1 MFPPTYQSR
10 GTPAFFVNVS
20 AVRGGGEAGRML
32 LLVDNGSNVMLVRS
46 KALWGRAKDRRPA
59 AAGEF
64 ILMNSHPEPVV
75 EWGTLLLPVRCARTQ
90 HVTILEIEN
99 VAFVPTSRYE
109 IFSASAWLDR
119 LTARR
124 LLTPCGR
131 ARKHALVTFV
141 DSVQVPTETGPVFGT
156 RGRDGLYTLELALDA
171 PAGVAAATMGQRAAD
186 REQRSARASRAAK
199 REKARLR
206 ALAQEHKPQEP
217 PAAVAEQGA
226 EDLAGAA
233 EGAPQEPPAAADD
246 GADQAGAAGGD
257 DPREPP
263 ADDPDRAAAE
273 EEMKWGAV
281 VLARARELA
290 VLLHEKY
297 NHSASLPKLQ
307 QMVRDGDIV
316 IDNAAVRKAF
326 LTLTIP
332 KGEAWCAHCELA
344 GSRKDHPSKNK
355 SAMNDGQYTLD
366 TFGKWQKVSRLGKR
380 YMFVVVAPN
389 RKRVWVYF
397 MRRKREVY
405 HILKTH
411 RKTWEKES
419 GEKMRAL
426 RGDRAGEHTSRAVR
440 KFARNHGLRLSFTAP
455 DRSAGP
461 AETYGG
467 ILQERAQTLLNA
479 SGAPE
484 HFWQDA
490 VIAANQALDCMPMAA
505 LDGRSMYE
513 HRTGLRPP
521 LHRLLPFWADV
532 TANIPRARRKKRRNR
547 GRKARL
553 LHQCEDG
560 DGYVLYD
567 PSKRTVFRS
576 GSLRPTSALFA
587 RALPAAPAAQAQ
599 AVEAAAESSE
609 VSDLP
614 HEARPTFHLPVRN
627 MFGPLAPIPEGQ
639 EEEDSE
645 EDQDQ
650 KDGDVEELV
659 PAEEEPAEQS
669 RPQRVR
675 AAPAN
680 YDPIEYD
687 LAMGNTWFGKF
698 ANVTEASA
706 ASTPPPAA
714 GPTQAQLWRDRH
726 ARAERELQWTEVDR
740 MRKCYNAH
748 TGKVVAT
755 EAPSVEE
762 SAFGAAKRWAQRRL
776 ATREAK
782 AEREDNGWSLYPSR
796 PGVWQHTDGTEFH
809 VLAGEAPMLRHEM
822 LARPDRSYFLAAE
835 EEERANH
842 ARNESMKHV
851 GSRADAH
858 LRGKRLVGVK
868 FVYDI
873 KLLEED
879 SDRTGPTYTVD
890 ALGRKVR
897 YKARL
902 VAKGFMQREGVD
914 FGETYAPTPNMAS
927 NRLLQALGLI
937 HGWRPRVFDV
947 TAAFLI
953 PRLPE
958 EEEVH
963 VSASPG
969 DPLGPDAIYKLL
981 KCIYGL
987 RQASHHWNQD
997 IDGKL
1002 KEFGFDPLTADPC
1015 VYVRYAAGTQDLE
1028 CVLAV
1033 HVDDVLLLA
1042 PDEVAD
1048 AVKGNLL
1055 REYDMKEGSPEW
1067 YLKMKVKRS
1076 ADGRTV
1082 EMSQPEYIEAIIR
1095 AAGMETFS
1103 RKVSTPADPN
1113 TPLQK
1118 PKQEATPAEQQFM
1131 NSVPMGKVTGML
1143 GYLAATTRPDI
1154 AQAVGAI
1161 QRHVADPR
1169 PQHWRAV
1176 LRVVQYLCGTRD
1188 YGLRMSLDTGVAQL
1202 LIWSDSDWAGCLDT
1216 RKSTSGYV
1224 VMFLGCAIAWKSKRQ
1239 PGGPARSS
1247 TEAEL
1252 IALDQAVREALW
1264 LRKLGPPLGI
1274 PGSERPRIHEDNES
1288 CLAIAKGSRWSHAS
1302 KHMDVKF
1309 HAVRYDVLSNK
1320 VELVGVRSEDNLA
1333 DLFTKPLARVKFEKF
1348 RELIG
1353 VVPMCL

>member
-1 MFPPTYQSR
+1 
-10 GTPAFFVNVS
+10 
-20 AVRGGGEAGRML
+20 
-32 LLVDNGSNVMLVRS
+32 MLVRS
-46 KALWGRAKDRRPA
+46 QELWRHAKDKRPA
-59 AAGEF
+59 AKGEF

-75 EWGTLLLPVRCARTQ
+75 EWGTLLLPVRCARTGD
-90 HVTILEIEN
+90 VTILEIEN
-99 VAFVPTSRYE
+99 VAFVPTSNWE

-131 ARKHALVTFV
+131 ARKHAIVTFV

-156 RGRDGLYTLELALDA
+156 RGRDGLYTLELALNA
-171 PAGVAAATMGQRAAD
+171 PAGVAAATMGQRAA
-186 REQRSARASRAAK
+186 EQEQHSVRAARAAK

-206 ALAQEHKPQEP
+206 AQAQKEQPQEP
-217 PAAVAEQGA
+217 PAADAEQGA

-233 EGAPQEPPAAADD
+233 ESADAQREQPQEPPAVDAAE
-246 GADQAGAAGGD
+246 GAADQAGAVGGD
-257 DPREPP
+257 VPREPP
-263 ADDPDRAAAE
+263 ADAPKRESDRAAAE
-273 EEMKWGAV
+273 EEEERKWGAV

-290 VLLHEKY
+290 VLLHHKY

-307 QMVRDGDIV
+307 QMVRDGDIG

-326 LTLTIP
+326 LTMSIP
-332 KGEAWCAHCELA
+332 KGEAWCDHCELA
-344 GSRKDHPSKNK
+344 SSHKDHPSKDK
-355 SAMNDGQYTLD
+355 TAMSDGQYTFD
-366 TFGKWQKVSRLGKR
+366 TFGKWQKVSRRGKR

-405 HILKTH
+405 HILKTY

-419 GEKMRAL
+419 GEKLKAL
-426 RGDRAGEHTSRAVR
+426 RGDRAGEHTSHAVR

-461 AETYGG
+461 AETFGG
-467 ILQERAQTLLNA
+467 ILQERAVTLLNA
-479 SGAPE
+479 SGAPAS
-484 HFWQDA
+484 FWQDA
-490 VIAANQALDCMPMAA
+490 VVAASQALDCMPSAV

-513 HRTGLRPP
+513 HRTGSRPP
-521 LHRLLPFWADV
+521 LHRLLPFWSEV
-532 TANIPRARRKKRRNR
+532 IANVPRAQRRKRENKGRR
-547 GRKARL
+547 GRL

-567 PSKRTVFRS
+567 PKKRTVFRS
-576 GSLRPTSALFA
+576 GSLRPISTSFA

-599 AVEAAAESSE
+599 ALEASVESSE
-609 VSDLP
+609 VSDIP
-614 HEARPTFHLPVRN
+614 REARPAFGLPMQNR
-627 MFGPLAPIPEGQ
+627 FGPLAPIPEDPE
-639 EEEDSE
+639 EEEDNDSE
-645 EDQDQ
+645 DEQLQ
-650 KDGDVEELV
+650 AQQNGDEEEPV
-659 PAEEEPAEQS
+659 PAEEEPPQQG

-675 AAPAN
+675 AAPAS

-687 LAMGNTWFGKF
+687 LAMGNNWFGKY

-706 ASTPPPAA
+706 ARTLPP

-726 ARAERELQWTEVDR
+726 ARAECELGWSEASGTSKYR
-740 MRKCYNAH
+740 NAFA
-748 TGKVVAT
+748 GKVAAT
-755 EAPSVEE
+755 DKPSVEE
-762 SAFGAAKRWAQRRL
+762 SAFGAAKRWARGRL
-776 ATREAK
+776 DKREAK

-796 PGVWQHTDGTEFH
+796 PGVWLHKDGTEFH
-809 VLAGEAPMLRHEM
+809 VLAGEAPALRHEM
-822 LARPDRSYFLAAE
+822 LARPDRSFFLAAE

-842 ARNESMKHV
+842 ARNQSMEHV
-851 GSRADAH
+851 GSRTDGQF
-858 LRGKRLVGVK
+858 RGKRLVGMK
-868 FVYDI
+868 FAYDI
-873 KLLEED
+873 KLLEDD
-879 SDRTGPTYTVD
+879 SELSGPTYTVD
-890 ALGRKVR
+890 SMGRKVR

-914 FGETYAPTPNMAS
+914 FGETFAPTPNMAS
-927 NRLLQALGLI
+927 NRLLQAIGLI
-937 HGWRPRVFDV
+937 HGWRARVFDV

-997 IDGKL
+997 IDSKL
-1002 KEFGFDPLTADPC
+1002 KAFGFEPLTADPC
-1015 VYVRYAAGTQDLE
+1015 VYVRYAAGTQELE

-1033 HVDDVLLLA
+1033 HVDDVILLA

-1048 AVKGNLL
+1048 AVKGDLL
-1055 REYDMKEGSPEW
+1055 KEYDMKEGSAEW
-1067 YLKMKVKRS
+1067 YLKMKIKRS

-1082 EMSQPEYIEAIIR
+1082 EMSQPEYIDAIIR

-1113 TPLQK
+1113 SPLQK
-1118 PKQEATPAEQQFM
+1118 PKQEATPAEQRYM

-1161 QRHVADPR
+1161 QRHVSDPR

-1188 YGLRMSLDTGVAQL
+1188 YGLRMSLDVGVAQL

-1252 IALDQAVREALW
+1252 IALDQAIREALW

-1309 HAVRYDVLSNK
+1309 HAVRYDVLTNK

-1333 DLFTKPLARVKFEKF
+1333 DMFTKPLARVKFEKF
-1348 RELIG
+1348 RALIG